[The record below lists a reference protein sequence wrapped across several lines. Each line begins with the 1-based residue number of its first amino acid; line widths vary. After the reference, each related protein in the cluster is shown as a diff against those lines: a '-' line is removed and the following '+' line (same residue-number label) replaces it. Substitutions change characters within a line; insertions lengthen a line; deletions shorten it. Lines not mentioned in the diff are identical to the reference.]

1 MNEILN
7 DIVRT
12 GRVRSVTGEQ
22 IDNVTGVTPDEGEL
36 LARLVRE
43 QKPRVSLE
51 VGLAFGTS
59 ALYLCDALAEVGAK
73 RHYIV
78 DPNQSTEWKGIG
90 IENLRRAGHGDLVE
104 LREKPSLEAL
114 PELLAAGVRLD
125 FVFHDG
131 WHVFDQTLCDFM
143 FIDKMLEVGGI
154 LAFDDTTWPSM
165 RKLLRYI
172 VTNRAY
178 SVVECLGSPHSRRD
192 DVARMLRPLTSHW
205 SRLLKPEL
213 VDPDGVLKLRPG
225 SRCVVLRK
233 DGEDHREITHH
244 REF

>member
-12 GRVRSVTGEQ
+12 GRVRSKTGEQ
-22 IDNVTGVTPDEGEL
+22 IENITGITPDEGEL
-36 LARLVRE
+36 LKRLVRE

-59 ALYLCDALAEVGAK
+59 ALYLCDALAEVGAV
-73 RHYIV
+73 RHHII

-90 IENLRRAGHGDLVE
+90 IENLRRAGHGGLVE

-114 PELLAAGVRLD
+114 PELLAEGVRLD

-165 RKLLRYI
+165 RKVLRYI

-178 SVVECLGSPHSRRD
+178 SVVECLDSPRSRKDAVMRS
-192 DVARMLRPLTSHW
+192 LRPLTHALPHLF
-205 SRLLKPEL
+205 RPEL
-213 VDPDGVLKLRPG
+213 VDPDGALKLRPG

-233 DGEDHREITHH
+233 NGEDHREITDH
-244 REF
+244 RDF